1 MNDPQIH
8 THVWSVAGEQRE
20 MLPHTEDFCARGIAP
35 QWLGTFSPPPTRTFL
50 SDLDMLAAAAT
61 SLVLAFN
68 VPSMP
73 ASLTPA
79 ASIMR
84 GGDVTMKAS
93 SYYDKWMDRAEA
105 AAKAAD
111 YSNLGGSYKPATS
124 TASGAQA
131 ATSGAMSVS
140 QACTFFAANPTID
153 EAEKS
158 AFLKSKGVSDFVIAQ
173 AICTS
178 TGMEKTV
185 AGHP

>member
-1 MNDPQIH
+1 M
-8 THVWSVAGEQRE
+8 G
-20 MLPHTEDFCARGIAP
+20 
-35 QWLGTFSPPPTRTFL
+35 
-50 SDLDMLAAAAT
+50 
-61 SLVLAFN
+61 
-68 VPSMP
+68 MP

-84 GGDVTMKAS
+84 GGDVAMKAS

-111 YSNLGGSYKPATS
+111 YSNLGSSYKPATS
-124 TASGAQA
+124 TASAAEA

-140 QACTFFAANPTID
+140 QACTFFAANPSID

-173 AICTS
+173 AICTA
-178 TGMEKTV
+178 TGMEKK
-185 AGHP
+185 